1 MSNRA
6 KKQSERETHLALLG
20 DLENVAGYWLAQL
33 EIARSEL
40 VRIVGKDWALELEA
54 RKGRRGF
61 RQLNWSCLTD
71 EEIAKANAER
81 GQKVADLEVAVVATD
96 DTPKSSLGSLVADND
111 PVAAVVSEPARHPS
125 GDLVADMAEVS
136 FVPSVDSTYVK
147 WGHHTKVE
155 QIIKSG
161 MFYPTFVTGL
171 SGNGKTFMI
180 EQVCAK
186 LERECVRV
194 NITIE
199 TDEDDLLGGFRLVN
213 GETVFHKGPVVDAM
227 ERGAVLL
234 LDEIDLASNKIL
246 CLQPVLEGKG
256 VFLKK
261 INQWVKPA
269 KGFTVIA
276 TANTKGKGSETGSF
290 VGTQILNEAFL
301 ERFAVTF
308 EQAYA
313 SPTVEK
319 KMLLKHMAEA
329 DAIDDAFAEKLS
341 HWAESIRKTYDDD
354 GIDEIISTRRLVH
367 IVNAFGIFGDKMT
380 AIELCISRFDEE
392 TKTAFMELYTAHDET
407 VTTEST
413 VEDVEAVMTPASD
426 FTPF

>member
-1 MSNRA
+1 MKLSTANQIDSLDLTFE
-6 KKQSERETHLALLG
+6 KIFDSGIGLEREVITTGELTKIWPNG
-20 DLENVAGYWLAQL
+20 GYSRDLDSAKIPNPKTGRNKVGVRRLEWPKWSKYSSHSGENVATA
-33 EIARSEL
+33 
-40 VRIVGKDWALELEA
+40 EA
-54 RKGRRGF
+54 I
-61 RQLNWSCLTD
+61 TT
-71 EEIAKANAER
+71 
-81 GQKVADLEVAVVATD
+81 VV
-96 DTPKSSLGSLVADND
+96 PE
-111 PVAAVVSEPARHPS
+111 PVPQPS
-125 GDLVADMAEVS
+125 GELVADMAEVS
-136 FVPSVDSTYVK
+136 FVPSVDSTYVS
-147 WGHHTKVE
+147 WGHHRHVE
-155 QIIKSG
+155 KIVKSG

-313 SPTVEK
+313 SPAVEK
-319 KMLLKHMAEA
+319 KMLLRHMAEA
-329 DAIDDAFAEKLS
+329 DAIDDGFAEKLS

-407 VTTEST
+407 VTTDT
-413 VEDVEAVMTPASD
+413 MEDVEAVMTPASD

>member
-155 QIIKSG
+155 QIINSG

-313 SPTVEK
+313 SPAVEK
-319 KMLLKHMAEA
+319 KMLLRHMAEA
-329 DAIDDAFAEKLS
+329 DAIDDGFAEKLS